1 MRRREEGVSET
12 SELAEDGR
20 SAEQTGR
27 TIARRGEDRPS
38 RATANRA
45 EKKLGEIQST
55 MCGK

>member
-1 MRRREEGVSET
+1 MRSREEEMSET
-12 SELAEDGR
+12 SEPAEDGR
-20 SAEQTGR
+20 SAEHTGR
-27 TIARRGEDRPS
+27 TITRRDEDCPS